1 MKLRLTEELWR
12 EGNMYVAYC
21 PELDIPSC
29 GNSVEQAKSNLR
41 EVIVIHLEE
50 AEKQGRLSEFLDR
63 WRGTFRYSKRYR
75 GGSLLGNVFS
85 EENRFSVSGSNAL
98 VFYIGLCGPFL
109 FVVYKTAEVRQNPG
123 NSSTGVA

>member
-1 MKLRLTEELWR
+1 VGERIDRAGYQKRGETGSHISRQDAKAQRKKMGEGMKLRLTEELWR

-50 AEKQGRLSEFLDR
+50 AEKQGRLSEFLQSAGLDEME
-63 WRGTFRYSKRYR
+63 GILSSKR
-75 GGSLLGNVFS
+75 
-85 EENRFSVSGSNAL
+85 EL
-98 VFYIGLCGPFL
+98 VGFTPIELA
-109 FVVYKTAEVRQNPG
+109 V
-123 NSSTGVA
+123 